1 MMYDSA
7 WHHIPEAFVCCFRGF
22 TLWPLFAATFML
34 TRMEA
39 VDVISLQSVIT
50 ETQCR
55 NKSRLGS
62 EPPFYS
68 NRYNHK

>member
-1 MMYDSA
+1 VA
-7 WHHIPEAFVCCFRGF
+7 IVCCQFI
-22 TLWPLFAATFML
+22 L

-39 VDVISLQSVIT
+39 VHVISLQSVIT

-68 NRYNHK
+68 NRYNYKWIQIDELLRVWFYKLNPKIN